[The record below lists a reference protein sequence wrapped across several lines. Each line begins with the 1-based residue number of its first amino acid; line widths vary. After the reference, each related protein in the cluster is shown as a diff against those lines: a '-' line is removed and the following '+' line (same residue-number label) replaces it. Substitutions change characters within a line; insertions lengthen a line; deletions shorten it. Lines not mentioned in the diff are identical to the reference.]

1 MMKSVIDEGL
11 KIKDIRYQVMNYIR
25 ENLPVYKMWSDN
37 NLEDLIKFYM
47 GLGQFL
53 VSEKDGKINGIL
65 AFQFINTLEERN
77 TMVNDRKSD
86 GAFIDMF
93 IAATQAIRE
102 KLIEEAVMLSG
113 VRKWIAFER
122 CKYSQRVS
130 KLPWKLAE
138 RIAGYGRR

>member
-1 MMKSVIDEGL
+1 MKSVIDEGL

-138 RIAGYGRR
+138 RIACYGRR

>member
-138 RIAGYGRR
+138 RIACYGRR